1 VKFLKTILFSAAIV
15 CAGPAFTQ
23 TAINLSAINADP
35 DAPVEI
41 TSENL
46 NVEQSTGT
54 AVFQGNVVV
63 GQGDLVLSTDRLE
76 VIRGETTGDISRLLA
91 SGGVTFVTPTEA
103 AESSTA
109 DYDLE
114 VGTLVMRGN
123 VLLTQGTSAIS
134 GDTMHVDLNTGAAQ
148 MEGNVRT
155 LFNQGEN

>member
-1 VKFLKTILFSAAIV
+1 MTFLKTALFCATITCAA
-15 CAGPAFTQ
+15 PAFAQ
-23 TAINLSAINADP
+23 TAINLNSINADP

-41 TSENL
+41 TAESL
-46 NVEQSTGT
+46 NVDQASGT
-54 AVFQGNVVV
+54 AVFEGNVVV
-63 GQGDLVLSTDRLE
+63 GQGELVLSTDRLN
-76 VIRGETTGDISRLLA
+76 VIRGETTGDISRLMA

-114 VGTLVMRGN
+114 DGILIMRGS

-134 GDTMHVDLNTGAAQ
+134 GDTMRVNLNTGAAQ

-155 LFNQGEN
+155 LFNQVEN